1 MKARNKK
8 ANRYESRDESSYLVE
23 EEDRSFFNQRS
34 SMTRKYDNNK
44 ENYSIHMNP
53 QPNEE
58 EMQES
63 FQKINEEEILKK
75 IGRINKLNQ
84 EINGRLQKILVKVS
98 SH

>member
-1 MKARNKK
+1 
-8 ANRYESRDESSYLVE
+8 
-23 EEDRSFFNQRS
+23 
-34 SMTRKYDNNK
+34 
-44 ENYSIHMNP
+44 MNP

>member
-1 MKARNKK
+1 
-8 ANRYESRDESSYLVE
+8 
-23 EEDRSFFNQRS
+23 
-34 SMTRKYDNNK
+34 
-44 ENYSIHMNP
+44 MNP

-98 SH
+98 SHEWYWTLLISSWIDRCG